1 MARDYVCLYHSYL
14 DAIQALGDAERGRL
28 MTAMLEYSLTGAAV
42 ELGGNE
48 RFIFPMIKAQ
58 IDRDKEK
65 DKSGKNHWNWKGG
78 ITPANQVQRNS
89 KAAKAWR
96 RAVFTRDNFTCAL
109 CGQKGGKLNAHHIM
123 PWAKY
128 PEWRFDIN
136 NGITLCQ
143 DCHRDVHRR
152 A

>member
-1 MARDYVCLYHSYL
+1 MEYFLAYHSYL
-14 DAIQALGDAERGRL
+14 EAMEPLSDAERGRL
-28 MTAMLEYSLTGAAV
+28 FTALLEYSITGIAPELRGGERYTFAALKV
-42 ELGGNE
+42 N
-48 RFIFPMIKAQ
+48 
-58 IDRDKEK
+58 IDRDRAK
-65 DKSGKNHWNWKGG
+65 DHSGKNHWNWKGG

-128 PEWRFDIN
+128 PELRFDLD

>member
-1 MARDYVCLYHSYL
+1 MEYFLAYHSYL
-14 DAIQALGDAERGRL
+14 ESMEPLSDAERGRL
-28 MTAMLEYSLTGAAV
+28 FTALLEYSRTGIAPELRGGERYTFAA
-42 ELGGNE
+42 LKGN
-48 RFIFPMIKAQ
+48 
-58 IDRDKEK
+58 IDRDRAK
-65 DKSGKNHWNWKGG
+65 DHSGKNHWNWKGG

-128 PEWRFDIN
+128 PELRFDLD

>member
-1 MARDYVCLYHSYL
+1 MAMEYFLAYHSYL
-14 DAIQALGDAERGRL
+14 ESMEPLSDAERGRL
-28 MTAMLEYSLTGAAV
+28 FTALLEYSRTGVAPQ
-42 ELGGNE
+42 LGGNE
-48 RFIFPMIKAQ
+48 RFIFPLVKAQ
-58 IDRDKEK
+58 IDRDRAK
-65 DKSGKNHWNWKGG
+65 DHSGKNHWNWKGG

-128 PEWRFDIN
+128 PELRFDLD